1 LDTWCRT
8 AGARI
13 PKREGNVKA
22 GAGTSPK
29 WSVLLAGAAVWYNV
43 VSKSE
48 VRTMATEAAT
58 RPPKEEIARLGKL
71 IYERDLR
78 ARLETEAN
86 IGKIVVIDIE
96 TGDYE
101 MDDDHLAAVRRARAK
116 HSGAVLF
123 GMRIGYPTFARIGG
137 SWGSASR

>member
-1 LDTWCRT
+1 
-8 AGARI
+8 
-13 PKREGNVKA
+13 
-22 GAGTSPK
+22 
-29 WSVLLAGAAVWYNV
+29 
-43 VSKSE
+43 
-48 VRTMATEAAT
+48 MATEAAP

-78 ARLETEAN
+78 AKLDVEAN
-86 IGKIVVIDIE
+86 LGKSLVIDIE

-116 HSGAVLF
+116 RQDAVLF

-137 SWGSASR
+137 SWGSVGR